1 MLNKFRNKSTGSKTI
16 AEPSPLE
23 KVALIDLNI
32 PSLPNAMATCT
43 EQLSTAYLKTG
54 KLYIYAWGITIEK
67 RLVNQ
72 RAKNIFNKIIQ
83 EKSVNH

>member
-1 MLNKFRNKSTGSKTI
+1 MLWPLTLFCKLLKPFLVLMLNKFRNKSTGSKTI

-54 KLYIYAWGITIEK
+54 KLYIYA
-67 RLVNQ
+67 
-72 RAKNIFNKIIQ
+72 
-83 EKSVNH
+83 

>member
-1 MLNKFRNKSTGSKTI
+1 
-16 AEPSPLE
+16 
-23 KVALIDLNI
+23 
-32 PSLPNAMATCT
+32 MATCT